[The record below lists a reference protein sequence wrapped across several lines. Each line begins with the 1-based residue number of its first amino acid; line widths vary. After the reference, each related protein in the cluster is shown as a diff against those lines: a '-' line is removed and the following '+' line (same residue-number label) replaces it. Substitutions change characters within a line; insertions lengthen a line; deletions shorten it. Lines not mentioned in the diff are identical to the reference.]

1 MCRQLGYADAL
12 EPTATLQTQVEIE
25 WYWIENVQCNG
36 NESRLSDC
44 KFSEF
49 GNVKC
54 ISNSVAMVTCN
65 GMCIGNTLRY
75 AYILMEI
82 HINNCNYNYIY
93 TCIYMHN

>member
-12 EPTATLQTQVEIE
+12 EPTATLQTQVETE
-25 WYWIENVQCNG
+25 WYWIEDVQCNG

-54 ISNSVAMVTCN
+54 ISNTVAMVTCN
-65 GMCIGNTLRY
+65 GMCIG
-75 AYILMEI
+75 
-82 HINNCNYNYIY
+82 Y
-93 TCIYMHN
+93 TMR